1 MSYISNVIVSS
12 NNIVSSNIN
21 TGSYQSSL
29 TVDVDKD
36 LIEFINFAFEI
47 LGVDIS
53 YQQFKEMTKEERKS
67 ILREVKLNKI
77 L

>member
-1 MSYISNVIVSS
+1 M
-12 NNIVSSNIN
+12 
-21 TGSYQSSL
+21 
-29 TVDVDKD
+29 DKD

-53 YQQFKEMTKEERKS
+53 YQQFKELTKEERKS
-67 ILREVKLNKI
+67 ILREIKLNKI